1 MHANHVVWLDTA
13 DYRERAYIK
22 YILLAQGATAAP
34 AKPQPL
40 EPERLLLA
48 AKNWF
53 TDNGL
58 TFARNLVVAI
68 LIFVIGRMISNA
80 VHQLIVRVLEN
91 RKVDQTASRFVANI
105 ASVAIMVLVVITALG
120 QLGIPT
126 TQFAALIAAAGLA
139 IGLALQ
145 GNLSNFAAGFL
156 IIIFRPFK
164 AGDEIAGGGT
174 AGVVEDLQ
182 VFTTIITTP
191 DNKRIIVPNSKFTS
205 DSITNFTAHPSRRVN
220 LPFVAGLQNAPQR
233 VQQALLAGRRRG
245 NPGVQN
251 SGPGCDAQGHQRQI
265 TLRTVRLVQD
275 HGLRRHP
282 GQPQRKG
289 LSAFCRRANRW
300 PHPPASG
307 ADAGQVILWA

>member
-1 MHANHVVWLDTA
+1 M
-13 DYRERAYIK
+13 IK

-80 VHQLIVRVLEN
+80 VHRLIVRVLEN

-174 AGVVEDLQ
+174 AGVVEEVQ

-205 DSITNFTAHPSRRVN
+205 DSITNFTAHPSRRVD
-220 LPFVAGLQNAPQR
+220 LPFVAGLQNDPQR
-233 VQQALLAGRRRG
+233 VQQALLAAAAAETRVFKT
-245 NPGVQN
+245 PA
-251 SGPGCDAQGHQRQI
+251 PAA
-265 TLRTVRLVQD
+265 TLKDINGKL
-275 HGLRRHP
+275 LYE
-282 GQPQRKG
+282 
-289 LSAFCRRANRW
+289 LSVWCKTTDCGAI
-300 PHPPASG
+300 PASLNEKVYRRF
-307 ADAGQVILWA
+307 AAEQIAGPIPLQVVQMQDK